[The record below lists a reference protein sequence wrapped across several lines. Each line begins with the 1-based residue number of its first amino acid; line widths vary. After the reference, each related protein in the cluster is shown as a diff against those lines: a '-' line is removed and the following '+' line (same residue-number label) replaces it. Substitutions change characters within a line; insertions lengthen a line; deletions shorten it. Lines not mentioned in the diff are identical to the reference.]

1 MFLILYIFCSVH
13 VVSFFEL
20 SSVGFFRNYITL
32 SEYKQLAIWGNYLF
46 FIIFLLLNILLS
58 FTRITKDIVVERT
71 LPNKVQSNKI
81 NRYFIGA
88 TFLVFSLQFLTLV
101 LGLAGDHFD
110 AKTVLPFHLNGIIDE
125 YRANLYPY
133 IFAVFIYDQII
144 KGNKIKKTTVIIFV
158 VYALLEMFVRNSK
171 GAFVL
176 SFLPVFIMLAFANY
190 VNRKFVIK
198 YILPLVIALSIM
210 YPIIEQAR
218 DSGQLTVENLMS
230 TVKKAGNT
238 NEDNSSLYIRTFLT
252 GIYYVKVK
260 DVIDNDMWSFDFS
273 NVPMLLGLRGGS
285 AYMTRV
291 IDGVP
296 ENVHHSS
303 GVTGLCDGLLWG
315 GYPMCFILVAIYVF
329 MCFYG
334 DNNRKMLARP
344 PFRLILFFF
353 FYTLVFARSFSFF
366 IDSLFMSSIVSII
379 IKIMIAKY
387 YYKKLV

>member
-1 MFLILYIFCSVH
+1 MH
-13 VVSFFEL
+13 ENEL
-20 SSVGFFRNYITL
+20 KDIHIRLT
-32 SEYKQLAIWGNYLF
+32 
-46 FIIFLLLNILLS
+46 NILNNNRFRS
-58 FTRITKDIVVERT
+58 RINT
-71 LPNKVQSNKI
+71 
-81 NRYFIGA
+81 
-88 TFLVFSLQFLTLV
+88 
-101 LGLAGDHFD
+101 
-110 AKTVLPFHLNGIIDE
+110 
-125 YRANLYPY
+125 AN
-133 IFAVFIYDQII
+133 
-144 KGNKIKKTTVIIFV
+144 NNW
-158 VYALLEMFVRNSK
+158 LE
-171 GAFVL
+171 
-176 SFLPVFIMLAFANY
+176 I
-190 VNRKFVIK
+190 
-198 YILPLVIALSIM
+198 
-210 YPIIEQAR
+210 PI
-218 DSGQLTVENLMS
+218 
-230 TVKKAGNT
+230 
-238 NEDNSSLYIRTFLT
+238 
-252 GIYYVKVK
+252 K

-353 FYTLVFARSFSFF
+353 FYSLVFARAFSFF